1 MAKITKI
8 TKKFLFFLFALFAF
22 LTPILVAQLNIL
34 AQSQLDKIERAGTL
48 IRDNQ
53 IEEAERQLNEALKTR
68 PNEPAALN
76 LLGTIRAM
84 QGKLNDAEALFA
96 RAIRIEPRM
105 VGARMNLARL
115 YLLSSMPEKAVE
127 KLKET
132 LRLEP
137 GNVEANYR
145 LAWVLL
151 SLGRIDECISIAETA
166 RQSLRPSAPLLA
178 VLGDAYL
185 KKGALDKAEASYGA
199 ALDADGGNADALL
212 GLAMVALARSDNK
225 AATIHLNNVR
235 NLIVDSPEL
244 LYKFA
249 GIAIDLQL
257 TEGALQALK
266 RAIEL
271 RPAEPSYY
279 FLSGVARLEKPDLDE
294 AENAFRQ
301 VLNLRPD
308 HAEGQLYLGYILL
321 KQKRLTEARERLEM
335 SLQKQAGAP
344 EPFHH
349 LGFYYLGLI
358 AQDQNENEKAENLFG
373 KAIRL
378 APSFAHAHIALG
390 STYLRMKNYPAAR
403 QALET
408 GVKLAPG
415 DSKAHYNL
423 ALLYSRLN
431 DPERA
436 QEEMRIVERLN
447 KKNGQA
453 LEIDQIIPPTPRP
466 R

>member
-1 MAKITKI
+1 MTKMAKITKKI
-8 TKKFLFFLFALFAF
+8 LLFLFALFAF
-22 LTPILVAQLNIL
+22 LTAIFHAQLNIR
-34 AQSQLDKIERAGTL
+34 AQSHQDKIERAATL

-53 IEEAERQLNEALKTR
+53 IEEAERQLNQALKTR

-84 QGKLNDAEALFA
+84 QGKLNEAETLFA
-96 RAIRIEPRM
+96 RSIRIEPRM
-105 VGARMNLARL
+105 AGSRMNLARL
-115 YLLSSMPEKAVE
+115 YLLNGAPEKAVKE
-127 KLKET
+127 LLET
-132 LRLEP
+132 LRLER
-137 GNVEANYR
+137 GNVEGNYR

-166 RQSLRPSAPLLA
+166 RQSLSPSSPLLA

-185 KKGALDKAEASYGA
+185 KKGALDKAEASYRP
-199 ALDADGGNADALL
+199 ALDADGANADAVL
-212 GLAMVALARSDNK
+212 GLAMVARARGDNK
-225 AATIHLNNVR
+225 AATIYLNDIRNV
-235 NLIVDSPEL
+235 IVDSPET

-249 GIAIDLQL
+249 RIALDLKL
-257 TEGALQALK
+257 TEGALQALN

-271 RPAEPSYY
+271 SPAEPTYY
-279 FLSGVARLEKPDLDE
+279 FLLGVARLEKPDLDE
-294 AENAFRQ
+294 AESAFRQ
-301 VLNLRPD
+301 VIKLRPD
-308 HAEGQLYLGYILL
+308 HSEGQLYLGYILL
-321 KQKRLTEARERLEM
+321 KQKRHAEAREWLEK
-335 SLQKQAGAP
+335 SLQKGAGAP
-344 EPFHH
+344 ETFHY

-358 AQDQNENEKAENLFG
+358 AQDQNNNEKAEDLFG

-390 STYLRMKNYPAAR
+390 STYLRMKDYPRAR

-408 GVKLAPG
+408 GVKLDPG

-423 ALLYSRLN
+423 AMLYSRLN
-431 DPERA
+431 EPELA

-447 KKNGQA
+447 KKNGQTV
-453 LEIDQIIPPTPRP
+453 ENDPIIPPSPRP

>member
-1 MAKITKI
+1 MLIV
-8 TKKFLFFLFALFAF
+8 ALATSVH
-22 LTPILVAQLNIL
+22 LAPLNAL
-34 AQSQLDKIERAGTL
+34 AQSHQDKIERAATL
-48 IRDNQ
+48 IRDNK
-53 IEEAERQLNEALKTR
+53 IEEAERQLNQALKTK

-84 QGKLNDAEALFA
+84 QGKLTDAEALFA

-115 YLLSSMPEKAVE
+115 YLLNGTPEKAVV

-151 SLGRIDECISIAETA
+151 SLGRFDECISVAETA
-166 RQSLRPSAPLLA
+166 RQSLQPSAPLLA

-185 KKGALDKAEASYGA
+185 KKGALDKAEASYRP
-199 ALDADGGNADALL
+199 ALDADRGNADALL
-212 GLAMVALARSDNK
+212 GLAMVARARGDNK
-225 AATIHLNNVR
+225 AATIYLNDVR
-235 NLIVDSPEL
+235 HIIVDSPDL

-249 GIAIDLQL
+249 RIALDLQL
-257 TEGALQALK
+257 TEGALQALR

-271 RPAEPSYY
+271 NSAEPTHY
-279 FLSGVARLEKPDLDE
+279 FLLGVARLEKPDLDE
-294 AENAFRQ
+294 AETAFRQ
-301 VLNLRPD
+301 VLKLRPD
-308 HAEGQLYLGYILL
+308 HSESQLYLGYILL
-321 KQKRLTEARERLEM
+321 KQKRHTEAREWLEK
-335 SLQKQAGAP
+335 SLQKETSAP
-344 EPFHH
+344 ETFHY

-358 AQDQNENEKAENLFG
+358 AHDQNDNEKAEDLFG

-390 STYLRMKNYPAAR
+390 STYLRMKNYTGAR

-408 GVKLAPG
+408 GVKLDPG

-431 DPERA
+431 EPQRA
-436 QEEMRIVERLN
+436 EEEMRIVERLN
-447 KKNGQA
+447 KKNGQTV
-453 LEIDQIIPPTPRP
+453 ESDPIIPPAPRP
-466 R
+466 H